1 MELKLHHVNYS
12 TKDVG
17 AVAEFYRSL
26 FNMKPVPSYEDAR
39 ITSQGYDRKVE
50 FLTDGT
56 TEFHI
61 APQDL
66 GVAFRTGQSLN
77 PLDRGH
83 IAFRT
88 DDIEAFKAM
97 LREKNIQFAD
107 YGVWAIGWLVSDLP
121 AGSRRH
127 HRRSAPDRLQGAWC
141 VVAICL
147 SQFRDQGARSLPACS
162 ITFTGA
168 TRCASAASASA
179 TWVNRWRASCSTRG
193 HELWVHDVR
202 EDAMLPLLER
212 QARRTTSPRELA
224 DACDTVIVSLPTLEI
239 FRHALSGPDGLLAGK
254 ALKTLV
260 NTCTVGVTFIREV
273 ETECAAAGV
282 TVIDVPISGGVA
294 GARAGTLAMMVSG
307 DPAQVADLMPVF
319 QLWGKTVV
327 VAGDR
332 PGAAQTMK
340 LTNNMLCAVAL
351 VATSEAMTMSGRAGI
366 PDDAML
372 QILNNGTGRNFATTH
387 IFPDAV
393 LPRTFDFG
401 ATIEILMKDVD
412 LAIEQG
418 EELGVP
424 MWVSQAVR
432 LVLKH
437 GVFQGRAQQDMSRI
451 VEIIED
457 GTRK

>member
-1 MELKLHHVNYS
+1 MRIGCLGLGNMGQPMAGKL
-12 TKDVG
+12 
-17 AVAEFYRSL
+17 L
-26 FNMKPVPSYEDAR
+26 
-39 ITSQGYDRKVE
+39 
-50 FLTDGT
+50 DG
-56 TEFHI
+56 
-61 APQDL
+61 
-66 GVAFRTGQSLN
+66 
-77 PLDRGH
+77 
-83 IAFRT
+83 
-88 DDIEAFKAM
+88 
-97 LREKNIQFAD
+97 
-107 YGVWAIGWLVSDLP
+107 
-121 AGSRRH
+121 
-127 HRRSAPDRLQGAWC
+127 
-141 VVAICL
+141 
-147 SQFRDQGARSLPACS
+147 
-162 ITFTGA
+162 
-168 TRCASAASASA
+168 
-179 TWVNRWRASCSTRG
+179 G
-193 HELWVHDVR
+193 HELWVCDVR
-202 EDAMLPLLER
+202 EEAMLPLIER
-212 QARRTTSPRELA
+212 QARRATSPRELA

-254 ALKTLV
+254 ALKTLI

-273 ETECAAAGV
+273 ATECAASGV
-282 TVIDVPISGGVA
+282 TVIDAPISGGVA

-307 DPAQVADLMPVF
+307 DPGRVADLMPVF

-351 VATSEAMTMSGRAGI
+351 VATSEAMTMSGKAGI

-387 IFPDAV
+387 IFPGAV

-451 VEIIED
+451 VQIIED
-457 GTRK
+457 GSRKS

>member
-1 MELKLHHVNYS
+1 MMRIGCLGLGNMGQPMAGKL
-12 TKDVG
+12 
-17 AVAEFYRSL
+17 L
-26 FNMKPVPSYEDAR
+26 
-39 ITSQGYDRKVE
+39 
-50 FLTDGT
+50 DG
-56 TEFHI
+56 
-61 APQDL
+61 
-66 GVAFRTGQSLN
+66 
-77 PLDRGH
+77 
-83 IAFRT
+83 
-88 DDIEAFKAM
+88 
-97 LREKNIQFAD
+97 
-107 YGVWAIGWLVSDLP
+107 
-121 AGSRRH
+121 
-127 HRRSAPDRLQGAWC
+127 
-141 VVAICL
+141 
-147 SQFRDQGARSLPACS
+147 
-162 ITFTGA
+162 
-168 TRCASAASASA
+168 
-179 TWVNRWRASCSTRG
+179 G
-193 HELWVHDVR
+193 HELWVCDIR

-212 QARRTTSPRELA
+212 QARRTASPRELA
-224 DACDTVIVSLPTLEI
+224 DACDTVIVSLPTLGI
-239 FRHALSGPDGLLAGK
+239 FRQALSGPDGLLAGK

-260 NTCTVGVTFIREV
+260 NTCTVGVTFIREI

-282 TVIDVPISGGVA
+282 TVIDAPISGGVA
-294 GARAGTLAMMVSG
+294 GAKAGTLAMMVSG
-307 DPAQVADLMPVF
+307 DPARVAELMPVF

-332 PGAAQTMK
+332 PGAAQVMK

-351 VATSEAMTMSGRAGI
+351 VATSEAMTMSGKAGI

-393 LPRTFDFG
+393 LPRSFDFG

-437 GVFQGRAQQDMSRI
+437 GVFQGRAQQDMSRV
-451 VEIIED
+451 VEIIEH